1 MKGTGYLDQ
10 HERPLGVLRLSL
22 TARCNLCCNYCQ
34 PDGREAE
41 NLLNQTQQL
50 ALITACCRLGCHTLR
65 LTGGEPLL
73 APGLL
78 PLLRAIQK
86 RSHQQQG
93 PLEPLRDIALTS
105 NGLLLTAQLA
115 QELRQAGLKRLTISL
130 DGTDPDTLASIA
142 GLRGGASAGQILL
155 KKVLNALEAAE
166 AAGFDPKQ
174 GQLKLNSVIQRGRN
188 EHQLLPL
195 AALARDK
202 GLELRLIEYMDVGQR
217 NGWRTDEVVPAAEMI
232 SRLQQRWPLEPL
244 GRPSSGTASQWRY
257 RDGGGDVG
265 VIASITQPFCGDC
278 NRLRITADGIA
289 YTCLFSEKGTDLRP
303 CLTPQS
309 SAEALARAIAALW
322 TNRQDRSSEERQQGS
337 SLKGPRA
344 EMAYLGG

>member
-1 MKGTGYLDQ
+1 M
-10 HERPLGVLRLSL
+10 
-22 TARCNLCCNYCQ
+22 
-34 PDGREAE
+34 
-41 NLLNQTQQL
+41 
-50 ALITACCRLGCHTLR
+50 
-65 LTGGEPLL
+65 
-73 APGLL
+73 
-78 PLLRAIQK
+78 
-86 RSHQQQG
+86 
-93 PLEPLRDIALTS
+93 ALTT
-105 NGLLLTAQLA
+105 NGTLLDSSRAQR
-115 QELRQAGLKRLTISL
+115 LRRSGLDRLTISL
-130 DGTDPDTLASIA
+130 DGATGASVSRMA
-142 GLRGGASAGQILL
+142 GLPGGNRQGEQLL
-155 KKVLNALEAAE
+155 DQVLKGVAAAK
-166 AAGFDPKQ
+166 AAGFQPES
-174 GQLKLNSVIQRGRN
+174 GEIKLNSVIQRGRN